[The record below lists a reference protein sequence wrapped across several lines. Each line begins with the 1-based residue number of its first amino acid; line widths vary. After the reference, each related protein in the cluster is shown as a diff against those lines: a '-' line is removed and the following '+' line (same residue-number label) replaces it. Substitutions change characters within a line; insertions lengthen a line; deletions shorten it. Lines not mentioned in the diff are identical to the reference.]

1 MTEEQVDKQQANKMQ
16 PSNLQEAVEML
27 RGRLS
32 SVRMETMTA
41 DSDTAL
47 NVRFVGDGTNLE
59 DRQLLVKNLAHY
71 LPPTLSIIGVKT
83 GQEQRSE
90 KRDESE
96 AGA

>member
-1 MTEEQVDKQQANKMQ
+1 MTEEQVDKQRANKMQ
-16 PSNLQEAVEML
+16 PANLQEAVEML

-41 DSDTAL
+41 DSDTAIK
-47 NVRFVGDGTNLE
+47 VRFVGDGTNLE
-59 DRQLLVKNLAHY
+59 ERQLLVKNLTHY

-83 GQEQRSE
+83 GEERSSGN
-90 KRDESE
+90 RDESD